1 MFNTV
6 LILFFFFGKT
16 DMAVMLLTFSVC
28 FARMVGPE
36 HIWEEMES
44 YRVVT
49 TSRDIHEL
57 TLEVVIY
64 NNVPEQTAW

>member
-1 MFNTV
+1 
-6 LILFFFFGKT
+6 
-16 DMAVMLLTFSVC
+16 
-28 FARMVGPE
+28 MVGPE